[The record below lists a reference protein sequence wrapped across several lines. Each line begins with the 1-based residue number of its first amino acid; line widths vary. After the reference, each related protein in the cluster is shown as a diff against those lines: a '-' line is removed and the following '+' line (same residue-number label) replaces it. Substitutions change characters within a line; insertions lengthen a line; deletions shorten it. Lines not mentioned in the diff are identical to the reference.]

1 MRGTDLATEVG
12 ISSET
17 LMGWLDLLRQEGWIA
32 EHSTAQRIDVLGSK
46 VLDTFGAA
54 AGWGTPNPRLA
65 A

>member
-17 LMGWLDLLRQEGWIA
+17 LTGWLDLLRHEGWIA
-32 EHSTAQRIDVLGSK
+32 EHSTDQRIDILGSK
-46 VLDTFGAA
+46 VLDTFGTA
-54 AGWGTPNPRLA
+54 AGWGTLNPRPA